1 MQLQGNYFPEAA
13 NYPSISFPVS
23 NSLQFPPYNPVNS
36 FNYPVSN
43 NFFNISIQLSAGIDK
58 LVSVITNSDYEAA
71 VVNTASTFNFQY
83 LLYNYNAAGTNNL
96 ADKYY
101 SKLNTTESS
110 WFNSEILNNTWL
122 GSTVVFNHN
131 ADFAFPSPFNYSSSV
146 LYIPVDQNS
155 SGEFILNVY
164 SIGMKLVYSSTVSE
178 IKLDKEK
185 PVITWNGKDNNNR
198 KLSSG
203 VYIYAVKSGNI
214 VKKGK
219 IVIFNE

>member
-1 MQLQGNYFPEAA
+1 M
-13 NYPSISFPVS
+13 
-23 NSLQFPPYNPVNS
+23 
-36 FNYPVSN
+36 
-43 NFFNISIQLSAGIDK
+43 
-58 LVSVITNSDYEAA
+58 
-71 VVNTASTFNFQY
+71 
-83 LLYNYNAAGTNNL
+83 
-96 ADKYY
+96 
-101 SKLNTTESS
+101 
-110 WFNSEILNNTWL
+110 
-122 GSTVVFNHN
+122 
-131 ADFAFPSPFNYSSSV
+131 